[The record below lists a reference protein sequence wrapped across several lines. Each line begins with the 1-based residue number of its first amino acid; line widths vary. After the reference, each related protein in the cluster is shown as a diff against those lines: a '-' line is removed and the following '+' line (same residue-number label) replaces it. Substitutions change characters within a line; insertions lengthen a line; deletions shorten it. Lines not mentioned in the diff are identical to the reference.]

1 MNALISVFKKD
12 GVLELAQFLMEKGFN
27 IISSGGTARFLMEAG
42 IPVRSVDSVTGFPE
56 ILDGRVKTLHPNVH
70 GGILARRDDKAHME
84 TLALEKIE
92 TIDLVC
98 VNLYPF
104 EEKLKEGLSFAEL
117 IEFIDIG
124 GPSMLRSAA
133 KNFKDVFVLSD
144 PSQYQ
149 TFMEMFS
156 SDRDL
161 FAYQKELALA
171 VFEKTTHYD
180 GAILKWLQEESQ
192 ENQKGY
198 NEPETIGQETS
209 KDQELFQE
217 EMTLHLKKSHD
228 LRYGENP
235 HQKGSFY
242 RVEGKAGFM
251 TSFVQHHGKAMGYI
265 NFKDVEAAWRI
276 VSDFEEPCCAA
287 IKHNTPCGVALGKS
301 AQEAYQRAHAC
312 DPISIFG
319 GIVGVN
325 QIVDL
330 ACAESMLETMLH
342 IVCAPAYTEEA
353 LDLLKSK
360 KNLIIIEM
368 KEKPSGGTTLISSD
382 GGILIQEED
391 RALFDEL
398 RVVTKTVP
406 SDEEMAELI
415 FAMKVCKF
423 TKSNAIV
430 VSKDGAALGIGG
442 GYVNRIDAA
451 RYALDHAKT
460 GRCLASDAF
469 FPFPDVVEE
478 AHRYGIKAIIQPGG
492 SLKDEESI
500 KRCDDLGI
508 AMVFTGLRHFRH

>member
-171 VFEKTTHYD
+171 VFEKTAHYD

-301 AQEAYQRAHAC
+301 AQEDYQRAHAC

-342 IVCAPAYTEEA
+342 IV
-353 LDLLKSK
+353 
-360 KNLIIIEM
+360 
-368 KEKPSGGTTLISSD
+368 
-382 GGILIQEED
+382 
-391 RALFDEL
+391 
-398 RVVTKTVP
+398 
-406 SDEEMAELI
+406 
-415 FAMKVCKF
+415 
-423 TKSNAIV
+423 
-430 VSKDGAALGIGG
+430 
-442 GYVNRIDAA
+442 
-451 RYALDHAKT
+451 
-460 GRCLASDAF
+460 
-469 FPFPDVVEE
+469 
-478 AHRYGIKAIIQPGG
+478 
-492 SLKDEESI
+492 
-500 KRCDDLGI
+500 
-508 AMVFTGLRHFRH
+508 

>member
-27 IISSGGTARFLMEAG
+27 IISSGGTARFLMESG

-70 GGILARRDDKAHME
+70 GGILARRDDKTHME
-84 TLALEKIE
+84 TLFNQQIE
-92 TIDLVC
+92 TIDVVC

-104 EEKLKEGLSFAEL
+104 EDKLKEGLSFAEMV
-117 IEFIDIG
+117 EFIDIG

-149 TFMEMFS
+149 EFMANFS
-156 SDRDL
+156 EASDL
-161 FAYQKELALA
+161 FNYRKKLALA
-171 VFEKTTHYD
+171 VFKKTAQYD
-180 GAILKWLQEESQ
+180 GAIAKWLQEDQPDSQ
-192 ENQKGY
+192 QSEVSLGD
-198 NEPETIGQETS
+198 EPQVLFPE
-209 KDQELFQE
+209 EL
-217 EMTLHLKKSHD
+217 TLHLTKSHD

-242 RVEGKAGFM
+242 KVEGMSGFM
-251 TSFVQHHGKAMGYI
+251 TSFIQLNGKAMGYI

-276 VSDFEEPCCAA
+276 VSDFEAPCCAA
-287 IKHNTPCGVALGKS
+287 IKHNTPCGVALGEN
-301 AQEAYQRAHAC
+301 AQDAYLRAHAC

-319 GIVGVN
+319 GIVAVN
-325 QIVDL
+325 QTVDA
-330 ACAESMLETMLH
+330 ACAKSMLETMLH
-342 IVCAPAYTEEA
+342 IICAPSYSKEA
-353 LDLLKSK
+353 LELLKTK
-360 KNLIIIEM
+360 KNLIVIEM
-368 KEKPSGGTTLISSD
+368 TEKADGGLSIISSA
-382 GGILIQEED
+382 GGLLIQEED
-391 RALFDEL
+391 ETLFDEL
-398 RVVTKTVP
+398 KVVTEKAP
-406 SDEEMAELI
+406 SEEEMAELI

-430 VSKDGAALGIGG
+430 VTQDRAAVGIGG

-451 RYALDHAKT
+451 RYALEHAKT
-460 GRCLASDAF
+460 ASCLASDAF

-478 AHRYGIKAIIQPGG
+478 AHKYGIKAIIQPGG

-500 KRCDDLGI
+500 KRCDELGI
-508 AMVFTGLRHFRH
+508 AMVFTGMRHFRH

>member
-12 GVLELAQFLMEKGFN
+12 GVLELAQFLIENGFN
-27 IISSGGTARFLMEAG
+27 IISSGGTAHFLMEAG

-104 EEKLKEGLSFAEL
+104 EEKLKQGLSFAEL

-149 TFMEMFS
+149 KFKDMLNHGG
-156 SDRDL
+156 DL
-161 FAYQKELALA
+161 FEYRKQLALE
-171 VFEKTTHYD
+171 VFKKTAHYD
-180 GAILKWLQEESQ
+180 GAISKWLQEEHH
-192 ENQKGY
+192 ENQ
-198 NEPETIGQETS
+198 NEDNELKTAGQATN
-209 KDQELFQE
+209 KDQELFPE

-242 RVEGKAGFM
+242 KVEGQAGFM
-251 TSFVQHHGKAMGYI
+251 TTFVQHHGKAMGYI

-276 VSDFEEPCCAA
+276 VSDFKEPCCAA
-287 IKHNTPCGVALGKS
+287 IKHNTPCGVALGKT

-312 DPISIFG
+312 DPVSIFG

-325 QIVDL
+325 QIVDA

-360 KNLIIIEM
+360 KNLIVIEM
-368 KEKPSGGTTLISSD
+368 KEKPSGATTLISSD

-391 RALFDEL
+391 QALFDEL
-398 RVVTKTVP
+398 RVVTKKAP
-406 SDEEMAELI
+406 SDQEMAELI
-415 FAMKVCKF
+415 FAMTVCKF
-423 TKSNAIV
+423 AKSNAIV
-430 VSKDGAALGIGG
+430 VSKDRAALGIGG

-451 RYALDHAKT
+451 RYALEHAKT
-460 GRCLASDAF
+460 GTCLASDAF

-478 AHRYGIKAIIQPGG
+478 AHKYGIKAIIQPGG

-500 KRCDDLGI
+500 KRCDELGI
-508 AMVFTGLRHFRH
+508 AMVFTGMRHFRH